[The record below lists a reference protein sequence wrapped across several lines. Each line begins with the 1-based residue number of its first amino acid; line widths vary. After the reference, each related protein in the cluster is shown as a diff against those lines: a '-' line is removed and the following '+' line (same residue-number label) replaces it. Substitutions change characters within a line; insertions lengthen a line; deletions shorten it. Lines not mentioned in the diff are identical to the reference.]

1 MKRLPI
7 GILGSGKGSNCRAIL
22 ERIRSGDLAAEARV
36 VISDVFDAPILDIA
50 REFSIPNA
58 YLAPGQFRT
67 RLTPEA
73 EGQLVEM
80 LREAGVQLVVLAGF
94 MRVLHAPMLQ
104 AFPRRIINIHPSLLP
119 RFPGLE
125 AWKQALAAGES
136 VTGCTVHY
144 IDEKIDHGQIIARQE
159 VAILPNDTPETL
171 HARIQI
177 AEREFPCALRSRYP
191 FGHRFHRRRNLSQ
204 RLAAS
209 ETSADR
215 VIAAAITVAG
225 HDQIA
230 CAAQSIKGIRVPTH
244 GNPKPNELGQRS
256 SDQCRFRIIAQFQT
270 IADPCRQGEDIF

>member
-1 MKRLPI
+1 VKRLPI

-94 MRVLHAPMLQ
+94 MRVLHAAMLQ
-104 AFPRRIINIHPSLLP
+104 AFPQRIINIHPSLLP

-177 AEREFPCALRSRYP
+177 AERELYP
-191 FGHRFHRRRNLSQ
+191 
-204 RLAAS
+204 
-209 ETSADR
+209 
-215 VIAAAITVAG
+215 AAIAKF
-225 HDQIA
+225 
-230 CAAQSIKGIRVPTH
+230 CEKYPTS
-244 GNPKPNELGQRS
+244 NV
-256 SDQCRFRIIAQFQT
+256 
-270 IADPCRQGEDIF
+270 